1 MAVYHVKIKASQT
14 GPMSFS
20 TLKAATRFWNLHEIS
35 EGDFIQRFAHEATE
49 PEIVMVVTPKG
60 TGFDPASMGRIYI
73 TPRLTE
79 YIMQDAADVIS

>member
-1 MAVYHVKIKASQT
+1 MAMYHVKIKASQT
-14 GPMSFS
+14 GPLRFS

-49 PEIVMVVTPKG
+49 PEIVMVVTKSL
-60 TGFDPASMGRIYI
+60 DPTSIGSVYI
-73 TPRLTE
+73 TLKLTE

>member
-14 GPMSFS
+14 GPLCFS

-49 PEIVMVVTPKG
+49 PEIVMVVTKSL
-60 TGFDPASMGRIYI
+60 DPTSIGSVYI
-73 TPRLTE
+73 TLKLTE

>member
-49 PEIVMVVTPKG
+49 PEIVMVVTQSL
-60 TGFDPASMGRIYI
+60 DPTSIGSVYI
-73 TPRLTE
+73 TLKLTE